1 MRILLIEDSET
12 VANQISEG
20 LGLRGHGVVVVGDGA
35 TGVER
40 AREPDWDALIVD
52 RMLPTIDGLRLV
64 KMLRAE
70 GVRTPALFLTALG
83 LVEDRVEGF
92 EAGGDDYL
100 VKPFAMAELVARVEA
115 LGRRKTLLPRSTQTL
130 SDLTIDR
137 LARTVAR
144 GGRTISLQAREYE
157 LLDALLTETPNVV
170 TRTMLLERVWKIR
183 FDPGTNLIESHI
195 SRLRSKI
202 DTEGAPPIIHTI
214 RGEGYAARL
223 G

>member
-1 MRILLIEDSET
+1 MRILLIEDSAT
-12 VANQISEG
+12 VASQICEG
-20 LGLRGHGVVVVGDGA
+20 LGLRGHDVVAVGDGA
-35 TGVER
+35 AGFER
-40 AREPDWDALIVD
+40 ARATEWDALIVD
-52 RMLPTIDGLRLV
+52 RMLPSMDGLLLV
-64 KMLRAE
+64 KTLRSE

-115 LGRRKTLLPRSTQTL
+115 LGRRESRLFSASQSLA
-130 SDLTIDR
+130 DLTIDR
-137 LARTVAR
+137 LARTVTR
-144 GGRTISLQAREYE
+144 GDRIISLQAREYE

-202 DTEGAPPIIHTI
+202 DVEGTAPIIHTI

>member
-1 MRILLIEDSET
+1 MKILLIEDSES
-12 VANQISEG
+12 VARQICEE
-20 LGLRGHGVVVVGDGA
+20 LELRGHDVIAVVDGA
-35 TGVER
+35 SGLTQ
-40 AREPDWDALIVD
+40 ARTSEWDALIVD
-52 RMLPTIDGLRLV
+52 RMLPTLDGLTLV
-64 KMLRAE
+64 RSLRTDQ
-70 GVRTPALFLTALG
+70 VRTPVLFLTALG

-100 VKPFAMAELVARVEA
+100 VKPFAIAELVARVEA
-115 LGRRKTLLPRSTQTL
+115 LGRRENRLPTATQSL
-130 SDLTIDR
+130 ADLKIDR
-137 LARTVAR
+137 LARTVVR
-144 GGRTISLQAREYE
+144 GKRLIPLQAREYE

-202 DTEGAPPIIHTI
+202 DIEDAPALIHTI
-214 RGEGYAARL
+214 RGEGYAARV

>member
-1 MRILLIEDSET
+1 M
-12 VANQISEG
+12 
-20 LGLRGHGVVVVGDGA
+20 RGHHVVAVIDGA
-35 TGVER
+35 AGVAQAR
-40 AREPDWDALIVD
+40 APEWDALIVD
-52 RMLPTIDGLRLV
+52 RMLPTMDGLALV
-64 KMLRAE
+64 KRLRAE
-70 GVRTPALFLTALG
+70 HVRTPVLFLTALG

-115 LGRRKTLLPRSTQTL
+115 LGRRANHRPTATQSL
-130 SDLTIDR
+130 ADLKIDR
-137 LARTVAR
+137 LARTVLR
-144 GGRTISLQAREYE
+144 GERQISLQAREYE
-157 LLDALLTETPNVV
+157 LLDALLNETPNVV

-202 DTEGAPPIIHTI
+202 DIEGAPALIHTV

>member
-1 MRILLIEDSET
+1 MDGLLLIKT
-12 VANQISEG
+12 
-20 LGLRGHGVVVVGDGA
+20 LRS
-35 TGVER
+35 
-40 AREPDWDALIVD
+40 
-52 RMLPTIDGLRLV
+52 
-64 KMLRAE
+64 E

-92 EAGGDDYL
+92 EGGGDDYL

-115 LGRRKTLLPRSTQTL
+115 LGRRENRLPSATQSL
-130 SDLTIDR
+130 ADLTIDR
-137 LARTVAR
+137 LARTVMRAD
-144 GGRTISLQAREYE
+144 RTISLQAREYE

-202 DTEGAPPIIHTI
+202 DGERVPPLIHTI